1 MRKLILVMS
10 LFVLMGTSA
19 CGSAGKDQSSEKTTP
34 QKKKTAKTKPETTDA
49 GNTAGNAK
57 EKPKQETKPTPKPVT
72 PAPAPKLETPSNQV
86 AVRLI
91 SVTDGDTI
99 KVNQNGKIVTVR
111 YLLFDSS
118 EEHKPNTCVEL
129 FSREAAQ
136 RNEALLRSG
145 MITLEFEEKNKVDKY
160 GRELAYVFVN
170 GQSVEGTLLKEGYG
184 RVAYIYYPPYK
195 YLSSFQADEAV
206 AKSQKLR
213 IWSVPGFVTSNG
225 FNTRMCVNKSASSTT
240 PSTSKPATPPPP
252 TTSTRSGATEYFAN
266 CTELRK
272 KYPNGVPKGHPAYQA
287 KMDRDKDGYAC
298 EK

>member
-1 MRKLILVMS
+1 MEKWLILVLS
-10 LFVLMGTSA
+10 LFIITGTSA
-19 CGSAGKDQSSEKTTP
+19 CGSVGTDQSSKKTTP
-34 QKKKTAKTKPETTDA
+34 RTHKTPKTKPETTDDGSSGSA
-49 GNTAGNAK
+49 T
-57 EKPKQETKPTPKPVT
+57 EKQENEPTPNPVAPAPT
-72 PAPAPKLETPSNQV
+72 PAPMEGTPSNQV
-86 AVRLI
+86 AVTLV

-99 KVNQNGKIVTVR
+99 KVNQNGRIVTVR

-129 FSREAAQ
+129 FSKEAAE

-145 MITLEFEEKNKVDKY
+145 NITLEFEEKNKVDKY

-206 AKSQKLR
+206 AKSQNLR

-225 FNTRMCVNKSASSTT
+225 FNTGMCVNN
-240 PSTSKPATPPPP
+240 STSSATPPPP
-252 TTSTRSGATEYFAN
+252 TTSNGSGATEYFAN

-272 KYPNGVPKGHPAYQA
+272 KYPDGVPKGHPAYQA
-287 KMDRDKDGYAC
+287 KMNRDQDGYAC
-298 EK
+298 EKY

>member
-19 CGSAGKDQSSEKTTP
+19 CSSVGKDQPSEKTTP
-34 QKKKTAKTKPETTDA
+34 QAKKMAKTKPETTDA
-49 GNTAGNAK
+49 GNTAGSAK
-57 EKPKQETKPTPKPVT
+57 EKPKQETKSTPKPVA
-72 PAPAPKLETPSNQV
+72 PAPAPKLGSNQV
-86 AVRLI
+86 AVTLI

-118 EEHKPNTCVEL
+118 EEHKPKTCVEL

-145 MITLEFEEKNKVDKY
+145 KITLEFEEKNKVDKY

-170 GQSVEGTLLKEGYG
+170 GQSVEGTLLKEGFG

-206 AKSQKLR
+206 AKSRKLR

-225 FNTRMCVNKSASSTT
+225 FNTGMCVNKSASSAT
-240 PSTSKPATPPPP
+240 PSARKPTTPPPP
-252 TTSTRSGATEYFAN
+252 TTNTGSGATEYFAN